1 MSRMPKFDMAEVDAS
16 VARSQAAKAAAQSGS
31 ELVKA
36 DTRQMVSATDK
47 PSMLQAVMQAAMN
60 PDLDPDRLEKFLAM
74 ARELDQDQK
83 KQEFNVAFAAAHNEI
98 SQIKIAKNG
107 EIIYPGKN
115 GGQASVIKF
124 IKHDDLSRA
133 IKPALAEHG
142 LTATYS
148 SEIIATPPKIVT
160 VMTII
165 HANGYSREWRS
176 IPLPM
181 VDSGGGKNDVQGAGS
196 ISSYGRR
203 YVTIT
208 AFDIIA
214 EDSDDDG
221 NLGREAQPVTHDQ
234 ADTID
239 NILSALEDRAAGKR
253 KSFMAWIKA
262 QFKVEKISEL
272 RQGPELDEVM
282 AKLDAAQRQA
292 GLKK

>member
-1 MSRMPKFDMAEVDAS
+1 MPDLVKVGEHPMVLAS
-16 VARSQAAKAAAQSGS
+16 DQGEKPSALEAIMAAA
-31 ELVKA
+31 
-36 DTRQMVSATDK
+36 T
-47 PSMLQAVMQAAMN
+47 N
-60 PDLDPDRLEKFLAM
+60 PALDPERLQQFLSMWRDMDQEK
-74 ARELDQDQK
+74 K

-107 EIIYPGKN
+107 EIVYPGKN

-124 IKHDDLSRA
+124 IRHDDLSRA

-208 AFDIIA
+208 AFDIVA
-214 EDSDDDG
+214 DGADDDG
-221 NLGREAQPVTHDQ
+221 NLGKGSQSITEDQ
-234 ADTID
+234 TLIID
-239 NILSALEDRAAGKR
+239 DILSALNDKISGKR
-253 KSFMAWIKA
+253 ANFMKWIKE
-262 QFKVEKISEL
+262 QFRVERVADL
-272 RQGPELDEVM
+272 TQGPQLDEVM
-282 AKLDAAQRQA
+282 AILDRSQRQA